1 MQIYLA
7 SSHSHIVTDNEMFSY
22 MNNRVFVGEVP
33 PDGLLGDSLA
43 SLIYSYKYV
52 WGKEG
57 GDIP

>member
-1 MQIYLA
+1 MQIYFA

-33 PDGLLGDSLA
+33 QGGPLGDLVA
-43 SLIYSYKYV
+43 SLIFSYKCE